1 MGLYAKYVLPHVI
14 NCACGQESITEQ
26 RKKVVP
32 LAEGRILEIGLGA
45 GHNLPFYAPS
55 RVEKLWGLE
64 PSAEMRAIAQKAID
78 AAPFEVEVLDLPGE
92 QIPLDD
98 NSVDTIMVTYT
109 LCTIAD
115 VAGALADMRRVL
127 KPSGRMIFCEHGAAP
142 DEKIRRWQNRL
153 TPLWK
158 RLGGGC
164 HLNRDIPGLI
174 MESGFK
180 IPELEAGYL
189 EDAPKILS
197 FNYWGWAEP
206 R

>member
-1 MGLYAKYVLPHVI
+1 MGLYAKYVLPHLI
-14 NCACGQESITEQ
+14 KCACGQEAITEQ

-45 GHNLPFYAPS
+45 GHNLPFYDPT
-55 RVEKLWGLE
+55 RVEKFWGLE
-64 PSAEMRAIAQKAID
+64 PAAELRAIAQDAID
-78 AAPFEVEVLDLPGE
+78 AAPFDVEVLDLPGE

-98 NSVDTIMVTYT
+98 NSVDTVMITFT

-115 VAGALADMRRVL
+115 VAGALASMRRVL

-142 DEKIRRWQNRL
+142 DEKIRKWQNRL
-153 TPLWK
+153 TPVWK

-180 IPELEAGYL
+180 IPELEAAYL